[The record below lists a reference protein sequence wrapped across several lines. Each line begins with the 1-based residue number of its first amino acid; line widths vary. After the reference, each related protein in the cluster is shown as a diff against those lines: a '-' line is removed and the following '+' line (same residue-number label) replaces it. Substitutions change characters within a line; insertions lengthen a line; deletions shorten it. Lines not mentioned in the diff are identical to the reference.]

1 MKGCLFKI
9 NAACHYLGTI
19 MEQKSSSVI
28 GQREDYPSAMPS
40 LDRRSSS
47 YRPCPPICFR
57 VAAFR
62 LTLFTIAVRFPTS
75 LMPLTLWLSW
85 PSRATRLTSLFCA
98 RASSEK
104 ALCSCGVRRDRFE
117 RREFMSRRV
126 PWSSWVAG
134 FSWPSADDGDMLET

>member
-1 MKGCLFKI
+1 MKDCLFKT

-19 MEQKSSSVI
+19 INKKPSSAP
-28 GQREDYPSAMPS
+28 GKCKDYPSAMPS

-57 VAAFR
+57 AVAFL
-62 LTLFTIAVRFPTS
+62 LTLFTIAVRLPTS

-126 PWSSWVAG
+126 PWSSRVAD
-134 FSWPSADDGDMLET
+134 FSWPSGDDGDMLET